1 MRPNDAREAARRKKA
16 FGDALDTLLS
26 PTARDAADALR
37 ISPSALYALAHRSR
51 PQMPSVDRL
60 RDLAFVCEAEAE
72 RLTLAARTLL
82 QEAAR
87 ADALRK

>member
-16 FGDALDTLLS
+16 FGDALGTLLS
-26 PTARDAADALR
+26 PTAQETADALR

-51 PQMPSVDRL
+51 PQMPSAERL
-60 RDLAFVCEAEAE
+60 RDLALVCEAEAE

-82 QEAAR
+82 QEASR
-87 ADALRK
+87 ADVLHK